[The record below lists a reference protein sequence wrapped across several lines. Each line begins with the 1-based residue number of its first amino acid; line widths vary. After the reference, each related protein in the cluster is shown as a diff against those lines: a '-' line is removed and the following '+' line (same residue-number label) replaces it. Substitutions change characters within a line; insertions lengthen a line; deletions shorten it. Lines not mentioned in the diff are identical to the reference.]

1 MGKARIDVP
10 REGATA
16 EAIQKVR
23 TNENIY
29 SSFLIAI
36 ERAEISNRGQE
47 EKFGRSRFLLY
58 FSLLSV
64 IPNVSVFKQF

>member
-36 ERAEISNRGQE
+36 ETAEILNRGQE
-47 EKFGRSRFLLY
+47 EKFGRSRFSTILFIAFRY
-58 FSLLSV
+58 PQSLS
-64 IPNVSVFKQF
+64 KQF